1 MGEAFEGEAQR
12 RWSQMIDPDVTF
24 VPCKSTVTTDCPIYT
39 PCTNA
44 RIQPGLRGPSAA
56 WEPHVGGNQNLHGR
70 TSTNSLVRNLAVT
83 TGWKEFPLQLDRR
96 GLPMRSNIMCHGFR
110 SAGER
115 CGEKMGTTGML
126 VMKREA
132 GGRVDRNASH
142 RRHRRG
148 GPSEHSSVLTLFLFA
163 LKKY

>member
-12 RWSQMIDPDVTF
+12 RWSQMIGLDVAF
-24 VPCKSTVTTDCPIYT
+24 VPCKSTMTADCTNYT

-44 RIQPGLRGPSAA
+44 RIHPGLRGPSAF

-70 TSTNSLVRNLAVT
+70 TSTDSLVRNLAGT

-96 GLPMRSNIMCHGFR
+96 GLPMRSNIMCHENR
-110 SAGER
+110 WAGER
-115 CGEKMGTTGML
+115 CVEKMGTTGML
-126 VMKREA
+126 VMREV

-142 RRHRRG
+142 RRHRQCG
-148 GPSEHSSVLTLFLFA
+148 GLRSILPF
-163 LKKY
+163 